1 MTDRVL
7 YQKIVDVLATLDRDS
22 YPEIACTLDGAISED
37 GEVFYDAYDLA
48 DELCEADTAKLL
60 PSDVATL
67 IMEIFLEEI
76 EGGNAGAMTDLG
88 SLYYTGRIGEQ
99 SYEKAVE
106 YYTMADK
113 LGERQAT
120 ENLGY
125 CYYYGRLGEVDYKRA
140 YHYFVK
146 GALDNHLNS
155 LYKIG
160 DMYRYGYYVD
170 KDEEEA
176 YRIYNH
182 CYREMDDYCA
192 ELIGADIC
200 KRMGEVYFY
209 GIGTAINY
217 ELALKMYQEAERYFY
232 RKIRGGDF
240 FARKGLC
247 DVLERLSEIRE
258 VLLRDLPR
266 YEWVK

>member
-7 YQKIVDVLATLDRDS
+7 YQKIADILETIDCDT
-22 YPEIACTLDGAISED
+22 YPEITCTLDGAISED
-37 GEVFYDAYDLA
+37 GEVFYEAYDLA
-48 DELCEADTAKLL
+48 AALCEADTAKLL
-60 PSDVATL
+60 PADVATL
-67 IMEIFLEEI
+67 IVEIFLEEI

-125 CYYYGRLGEVDYKRA
+125 CYYYGRLGEADYKKA
-140 YHYFVK
+140 FHYFVK

-170 KDEEEA
+170 KDEAEA

-182 CYREMDDYCA
+182 CYNQMNDYCA
-192 ELIGADIC
+192 DLIGADIC

-217 ELALKMYQEAERYFY
+217 EIALKYYQESERHFY
-232 RKIRGGDF
+232 RKICGGDF
-240 FARKGLC
+240 FARKGLE
-247 DVLERLSEIRE
+247 DVLSALETVRRVIMEG
-258 VLLRDLPR
+258 LPAF
-266 YEWVK
+266 EWRS

>member
-1 MTDRVL
+1 MKERIL
-7 YQKIVDVLATLDRDS
+7 YQKIVDILATLDCEA
-22 YPEIACTLDGAISED
+22 YPEIEATLDGAISKD
-37 GEVFYDAYDLA
+37 GDVFYDAYDLA
-48 DELCEADTAKLL
+48 DELCKADGAKLL
-60 PSDVATL
+60 PTEVATL
-67 IMEIFLEEI
+67 IAEIFLEEI
-76 EGGNAGAMTDLG
+76 ELGNVYAMTDFG

-106 YYTMADK
+106 YYTMADR

-125 CYYYGRLGEVDYKRA
+125 CYYYGRLGEVDYEKA
-140 YHYFVK
+140 FHYFVK

-170 KDEEEA
+170 KDEAEA
-176 YRIYNH
+176 YRIYEH
-182 CYREMDDYCA
+182 CYNQMTNYCA

-200 KRMGEVYFY
+200 KRMGDVYFY
-209 GIGTAINY
+209 GIGTAVNY
-217 ELALKMYQEAERYFY
+217 YLALKYYQESERYFY
-232 RKIRGGDF
+232 GKIRDGDF

-247 DVLERLSEIRE
+247 EVLERLSEIRE

-266 YEWVK
+266 YEWVE